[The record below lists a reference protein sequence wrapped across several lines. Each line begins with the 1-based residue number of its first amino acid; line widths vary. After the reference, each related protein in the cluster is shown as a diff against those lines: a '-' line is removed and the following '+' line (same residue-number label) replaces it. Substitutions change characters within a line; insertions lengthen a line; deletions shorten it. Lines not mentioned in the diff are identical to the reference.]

1 MKGSMVVPAGWGCGT
16 GNMGVPS
23 RSCIRRRASVRTR
36 PGPMEGNLLIE
47 KLDIR
52 TVVLVGRQDFGRC
65 PLGTR
70 LPAALWPL
78 AGKPV
83 LERLLGQL
91 ADERIRRVVVCC
103 EADISE
109 RIERI
114 DLGGRLEIAVLAED
128 LTGGTA
134 GCLRDAV
141 GSDSGDLILVLS
153 GGITSLPP
161 LQNLIESHCASGSDL
176 SVVFDPSRLDASRP
190 GSPAEIYLCKPDVLR
205 LVPAGGYSDIKE
217 GLIPSILRAG
227 GVVRPIVLPKEIGSF
242 HDREGYLRAMAMHL
256 APDDKSGNGWA
267 ANASPAI
274 TSHAAIHPSA
284 RICGPVEIGED
295 ADISEGAV
303 VLGPASIGSRV
314 VVGRGSVVIRSA
326 LWDGAQVGSRCE
338 VFESILDSGTR
349 LPHGAAVHGQT
360 VTTEHRGERA
370 WLRRACVCVCDPL
383 ESVTNRLPSWVRLS
397 ARQMGYLAGGTVLLV
412 ALLWSYWPTFV
423 DLYGIWRRNDEYS
436 AGLLVP
442 FLTAYVVWSWR
453 GDLREVPVHPA
464 VVAGIVLFGLAQAMR
479 GLGLILL
486 LRSAEGVSLILSV
499 AAMVLLLLGWR
510 VLRKLAPALL
520 FLCLMLPWPNRVQAA
535 LALPLQRW
543 ATTSAVFCLELAGY
557 EVARDGNVIKIGDTS
572 VAVAEACNG
581 LRMITAFVV
590 ISGLVVLLTR
600 RAWWERLVVLLS
612 SLPIALLCNTL
623 RLTVTAV
630 AFTFLKGEHVEKAFH
645 DFGGYAMM
653 PLALAM
659 VVGELWFLSRLTTP
673 PAEVSPAVIARRQ
686 PRQISHS

>member
-1 MKGSMVVPAGWGCGT
+1 MSTDPRAGQPAPRSLLVDVPRLVTDYFAVRPDPADPAQRVAFGTSGHRGTSGAASFNEAHIAAISQAVAEHRYRKGVTGPLYLGADTHALSTPALVT
-16 GNMGVPS
+16 ALEVLTANGVH
-23 RSCIRRRASVRTR
+23 
-36 PGPMEGNLLIE
+36 
-47 KLDIR
+47 
-52 TVVLVGRQDFGRC
+52 
-65 PLGTR
+65 
-70 LPAALWPL
+70 
-78 AGKPV
+78 
-83 LERLLGQL
+83 
-91 ADERIRRVVVCC
+91 VVV
-103 EADISE
+103 AQ
-109 RIERI
+109 
-114 DLGGRLEIAVLAED
+114 G
-128 LTGGTA
+128 
-134 GCLRDAV
+134 
-141 GSDSGDLILVLS
+141 
-153 GGITSLPP
+153 
-161 LQNLIESHCASGSDL
+161 
-176 SVVFDPSRLDASRP
+176 
-190 GSPAEIYLCKPDVLR
+190 
-205 LVPAGGYSDIKE
+205 
-217 GLIPSILRAG
+217 
-227 GVVRPIVLPKEIGSF
+227 
-242 HDREGYLRAMAMHL
+242 L
-256 APDDKSGNGWA
+256 APV
-267 ANASPAI
+267 P
-274 TSHAAIHPSA
+274 TPVVSHAILTHAGA
-284 RICGPVEIGED
+284 AGER
-295 ADISEGAV
+295 ADGIV
-303 VLGPASIGSRV
+303 IN
-314 VVGRGSVVIRSA
+314 VGRGSVVIRSA

-349 LPHGAAVHGQT
+349 LPHGATVHGRT
-360 VTTEHRGERA
+360 VTPEHRGERA
-370 WLRRACVCVCDPL
+370 WSRRACACVCDPL

-600 RAWWERLVVLLS
+600 RAWWEKLLVLLS

>member
-1 MKGSMVVPAGWGCGT
+1 
-16 GNMGVPS
+16 
-23 RSCIRRRASVRTR
+23 
-36 PGPMEGNLLIE
+36 MEGNLLIE

-70 LPAALWPL
+70 LPAALWPF

-83 LERLLGQL
+83 LARLLDHL
-91 ADERIRRVVVCC
+91 AEEGIGRVVVCC
-103 EADISE
+103 EADVAE
-109 RIERI
+109 RVEAIRS
-114 DLGGRLEIAVLAED
+114 GGRLEIAVLIED

-141 GSDSGDLILVLS
+141 GSDGGDLILVFS
-153 GGITSLPP
+153 GGIASPPP
-161 LQNLIESHCASGSDL
+161 LAGLIESHFAGGSDL
-176 SVVFDPSRLDASRP
+176 TVVFNPSRWDASQP

-205 LVPAGGYSDIKE
+205 LIPAGGYSDIKE

-227 GVVRPIVLPKEIGSF
+227 GVVRPIVSPSEIGSF
-242 HDREGYLRAMAMHL
+242 HDREGYLHAMTMHL
-256 APDDKSGNGWA
+256 ASDAGRTNDWVVNDPLA
-267 ANASPAI
+267 VASRA
-274 TSHAAIHPSA
+274 SIHPSA
-284 RICGPVEIGED
+284 RICGPVGIGQD
-295 ADISEGAV
+295 ASISEGAI
-303 VLGPASIGSRV
+303 VLGPAFIGSEV
-314 VVGRGSVVIRSA
+314 VVGRDSVVVRSA
-326 LWDGAQVGSRCE
+326 LWDGVRVGNRCE
-338 VFESILDSGTR
+338 VFESILDSGAQ
-349 LPHGAAVHGQT
+349 LSDGAVVRERT
-360 VTTEHRGERA
+360 VSPAHQAG
-370 WLRRACVCVCDPL
+370 WLGLHHVFARVCGPL
-383 ESVTNRLPSWVRLS
+383 ESVANRLPSWARLS
-397 ARQMGYLAGGTVLLV
+397 ARQMGYLAGGAALLV
-412 ALLWSYWPTFV
+412 VLLWSYWSTFV

-453 GDLREVPVHPA
+453 RDLKEVPVRPA
-464 VVAGIVLFGLAQAMR
+464 VAAGIVVFLLAQMMR
-479 GLGLILL
+479 GLGLILMF
-486 LRSAEGVSLILSV
+486 RSAEGLSIVLSV
-499 AAMVLLLLGWR
+499 GAIVLLLLGWSF
-510 VLRKLAPALL
+510 LRKLAPALL
-520 FLCLMLPWPNRVQAA
+520 FLCLMLPWPNRVQSA

-557 EVARDGNVIKIGDTS
+557 EVARDGNIIKIGDTS

-581 LRMITAFVV
+581 LRMITAFIV

-600 RAWWERLVVLLS
+600 RAWWEKLLVLLS

-659 VVGELWFLSRLTTP
+659 VVGELWVLSRLTTP
-673 PAEVSPAVIARRQ
+673 PREVSPAVIARRP
-686 PRQISHS
+686 PRQIPES

>member
-1 MKGSMVVPAGWGCGT
+1 
-16 GNMGVPS
+16 
-23 RSCIRRRASVRTR
+23 
-36 PGPMEGNLLIE
+36 MEGNLLIK

-70 LPAALWPL
+70 LPAALWPI

-83 LERLLGQL
+83 LERLLDHL
-91 ADERIRRVVVCC
+91 AEEGIGRAVVCC
-103 EADISE
+103 ESDVAE
-109 RIERI
+109 RIEAI
-114 DLGGRLEIAVLAED
+114 CSGGRLEIAVLTED

-141 GSDSGDLILVLS
+141 GSDGGDLIMVFS
-153 GGITSLPP
+153 GGIASPPP
-161 LQNLIESHCASGSDL
+161 LGSLIESHCASGSDL
-176 SVVFDPSRLDASRP
+176 TVVFNPSRLDSSQP

-205 LVPAGGYSDIKE
+205 LIPAGGYSDIKE

-227 GVVRPIVLPKEIGSF
+227 GVVRPIVLPRGIGSF
-242 HDREGYLRAMAMHL
+242 HDREGYLRAVAMHL
-256 APDDKSGNGWA
+256 APDGESGNGWA

-274 TSHAAIHPSA
+274 ASHAAIHPSA
-284 RICGPVEIGED
+284 RICGPVEIGGD
-295 ADISEGAV
+295 ADIAEGAV
-303 VLGPASIGSRV
+303 ILGPASIGSRV
-314 VVGRGSVVIRSA
+314 VVGRGSIIVRSA
-326 LWDGAQVGSRCE
+326 LWDGVQAGNRCE
-338 VFESILDSGTR
+338 VFESILDSGTQV
-349 LPHGAAVHGQT
+349 PDGAVVRERT
-360 VTTEHRGERA
+360 VAPE
-370 WLRRACVCVCDPL
+370 RRAAQVQLHRVFACVRGPL
-383 ESVTNRLPSWVRLS
+383 AGVRNRLPSWARLS
-397 ARQMGYLAGGTVLLV
+397 AGQIGRLAGGAALLV
-412 ALLWSYWPTFV
+412 ALLWSYWPAFV

-453 GDLREVPVHPA
+453 RDLKEVPVRPA
-464 VVAGIVLFGLAQAMR
+464 VAAGIVLFCLAQVIR
-479 GLGLILL
+479 GLGLILMF
-486 LRSAEGVSLILSV
+486 RSAEGLSIVLSV
-499 AAMVLLLLGWR
+499 GAIVLLLLGWSF
-510 VLRKLAPALL
+510 LRKLAPALL
-520 FLCLMLPWPNRVQAA
+520 FLCLMLPWPNRVQSA

-557 EVARDGNVIKIGDTS
+557 EVARDGNIIKIGDTS

-581 LRMITAFVV
+581 LRMITAFIV

-600 RAWWERLVVLLS
+600 RAWWEKLLVLLS

-623 RLTVTAV
+623 RLTVTAI

-673 PAEVSPAVIARRQ
+673 PGEVSPAVIARRQ
-686 PRQISHS
+686 TRQIPQS